1 MGKVKKE
8 EEEGHKHVIER
19 GENGRRV
26 GEWRVKGKGPV
37 VPLQPRATKF
47 DLRFSF
53 PALQPFL
60 PLPLPHTLFFSFLF
74 TFLPNNTKFLP
85 NNPEFFFIV
94 VRCIA
99 KEQPPLESPKMG
111 FLIHPPLSRRIPRN
125 PNVTISHFPFFHY
138 YKMQCIFLL
147 YSNL

>member
-111 FLIHPPLSRRIPRN
+111 IYDSSSAVKKNSKKPKCH
-125 PNVTISHFPFFHY
+125 HFPFPF
-138 YKMQCIFLL
+138 FSLL
-147 YSNL
+147 QNAMHLSSLF